1 MNLNASLIVNRL
13 QAALSARLYFLGAM
27 GTAAVLTLARGFI
40 LAVILDVEGFGIY
53 AIVASV
59 GLFASNVLS
68 FGRIEGFMKSFPR
81 LWMAGQRQSVVA
93 SADRALLDV
102 SLRAVASC
110 VFAGILIYALSF
122 DDYLAILF
130 FIVLFSVGSISYNI
144 YSSGIRST
152 TELRLFGSGNLVR
165 AATAIAFGVLGAWL
179 AGWPGAVVGEIAAAV
194 VAGLLM
200 RHWLVR
206 LAESAPASSP
216 ASLAVDPPKDYGG
229 YWIFL
234 SIILV
239 SAPLYLD
246 RLFVGHVFGAAAA
259 GSYAFVLL
267 FYMINSTIVAIIVQ
281 SVGPQLVMM
290 ERSGATLLR
299 QVKTA
304 SAWSAACIFAG
315 AAQLAV
321 AAFAVFVWPL
331 ESLGDK
337 YGVTVGTFVAI
348 SFLSFF
354 RISEFFDWLMISR
367 DREKDMTTASAL
379 FFAATVLGAGAVIQ
393 FGLSLEQL
401 IWLLALA
408 RGMQLAA
415 QLTLLFRHR
424 S

>member
-1 MNLNASLIVNRL
+1 
-13 QAALSARLYFLGAM
+13 LGASIIVQRLRTAFSLRLRFLVMM
-27 GTAAVLTLARGFI
+27 GGAAGLSLVRGFI
-40 LAVILDVEGFGIY
+40 LAVLLDVEGFGTY

-59 GLFASNVLS
+59 GLFASNILS

-81 LWMAGQRQSVVA
+81 LWMEGQRRAVVKN
-93 SADRALLDV
+93 SDRALFDV
-102 SLRAVASC
+102 SSRAIVALIVSS
-110 VFAGILIYALSF
+110 VFIYIVSI
-122 DDYLAILF
+122 DYYLEIVFFVILF
-130 FIVLFSVGSISYNI
+130 SLASIAYNI

-152 TELRLFGSGNLVR
+152 TELRLFGFGNLVR

-179 AGWPGAVVGEIAAAV
+179 AGWPGAVVGEIVAAA

-206 LAESAPASSP
+206 LADSP
-216 ASLAVDPPKDYGG
+216 TTPSPDALAVDPPKDYGG

-315 AAQLAV
+315 GAQLVV

-331 ESLGDK
+331 DSLGDK

-354 RISEFFDWLMISR
+354 RVSEFFDWLMISR

-379 FFAATVLGAGAVIQ
+379 FFATTVLGAGAVIQ

-408 RGMQLAA
+408 RGIQLAA

-424 S
+424 SR